1 MRRFSGFIATA
12 LSTAVALGVGIGACG
27 IAQAQQGG
35 TSPTA
40 PNAQGEV
47 AVTIYNGGTS
57 LIEDV
62 RQLNI
67 ATGQTRIEFP
77 DVSAQIQPQT
87 VSFNAGGTSI
97 IEQNFDYDLLSPN
110 ALMSKA
116 VGETVTLIRTTW
128 ATGAETRERAKVLA
142 VNGGVVVQIGD
153 RIEILRD
160 DGLPVR
166 VIFDKIPEN
175 LRAKPTLSITV
186 DSARAGVRPARL
198 SYLTNGLGWNAD
210 YVALYDEKT
219 GSMDVQGWVTLTN
232 NTGTTFK
239 SARTLLVAGSP
250 NQNGGGGYNRGYQGG
265 GRGNIVRAGTET
277 PGRESLGDYYLY
289 PIKDRT
295 TIANAQTKQ
304 VSFLDV
310 QAVPARKAYQYTVGW
325 LAGNSEPQS
334 TSSVLAFSS
343 SKDGGLGDALPA
355 GTVRFYMRDAR
366 GDPQFIGENGI
377 GHTPMGSDLA
387 LATGEAFDVKVKTT
401 VEKREKLSSTRWRTT
416 MTYLVS
422 NAKATPVTVEL
433 VQSGLDWYWS
443 DTKIASETLK
453 SKRLDSNGVR
463 WDVAVPANGE
473 TTVTAVFETR
483 Y

>member
-1 MRRFSGFIATA
+1 MRRFSAFVATA
-12 LSTAVALGVGIGACG
+12 LSTTVAVCALGVGAVTSVH
-27 IAQAQQGG
+27 AQQGG
-35 TSPTA
+35 SSPTA

-97 IEQNFDYDLLSPN
+97 IEQNFDFDLLSPN

-219 GSMDVQGWVTLTN
+219 GTMDVQGWVTLTN

-250 NQNGGGGYNRGYQGG
+250 NQNGGGYQGG
-265 GRGNIVRAGTET
+265 RRGNMVRAGTET
-277 PGRESLGDYYLY
+277 PDREALGDYYLY

-325 LAGNSEPQS
+325 LSGNSEPQS

-366 GDPQFIGENGI
+366 GDPQFIGENAI

-422 NAKATPVTVEL
+422 NAKAAPVTVEL

-443 DTKIASETLK
+443 DTKVISESLK